1 MKRSRLKN
9 IANLSNNP
17 EDMVNYRRQRNL
29 VVNMNRKA
37 KKSLFDSVSDNTKDK
52 SFWSICKPLFSD
64 KSNAMG
70 EKIIL
75 VESDRILGDA
85 SEVAA
90 TFFSVH
96 RGQYH

>member
-52 SFWSICKPLFSD
+52 SFL
-64 KSNAMG
+64 
-70 EKIIL
+70 EHL
-75 VESDRILGDA
+75 
-85 SEVAA
+85 
-90 TFFSVH
+90 
-96 RGQYH
+96 